1 MDSDLIVVGGGPV
14 GSRVAALTAK
24 SMRTLVLEEHEKV
37 GTPVQCAGLVTP
49 RVVEMAGAEGT
60 VLNRISGGVV
70 HFPGGISIELNGKE
84 TKAVVVDRRTFDIA
98 SQEMAL
104 DAGAEFITGTRFTSF
119 FRDQDSLNVEA
130 VSGGEKRTLRANLLV
145 GTDGYKSC
153 VGRAAGIG
161 QSRDMVRGIQTDID
175 RKLDDQDCIQVYL
188 GQKIAPGFFAWM
200 IPCGDLTRV
209 GLCVSKGHG
218 APSSFLSSF
227 LKTVGLGDAERL
239 NSISGII
246 PIGPP
251 QSTYAD
257 RVMVVGD
264 AAAQA
269 KPLSGGGLYTGMVAA
284 ECASRTAIES
294 LKGNDFS
301 SRMMSRY
308 QERWRSEI
316 GKELDKGYRI
326 RKVFVRLN
334 DRKID
339 EVGRLMNRR
348 DVLEILSQGD
358 IDYPSRLAPSI
369 LRSIPSLLKF
379 SPQILGSLLG
389 K

>member
-1 MDSDLIVVGGGPV
+1 MDPDLIVVGGGPV
-14 GSRVAALTAK
+14 GSRVAALTAG
-24 SMRTLVLEEHEKV
+24 SMQTLVLEEHAEV

-49 RVVEMAGAEGT
+49 RVVKTACAEET
-60 VLNRISGGVV
+60 VLNRITGGVV

-84 TKAVVVDRRTFDIA
+84 TKAVVVDRRAFDIA
-98 SQEMAL
+98 CYEKAL
-104 DAGAEFITGTRFTSF
+104 DAGAEFKTSTRFTSF
-119 FRDQDSLNVEA
+119 SRDRDSLIVEA
-130 VSGGEKRTLRANLLV
+130 VSCGEMKTFRADLLV
-145 GTDGYKSC
+145 GSDGYKSC
-153 VGRAAGIG
+153 VGNAAGLG
-161 QSRDMVRGIQTDID
+161 LPKDSVRGIQTDID
-175 RKLDDQDCIQVYL
+175 CRLDDQDRIHVHL
-188 GQKIAPGFFAWM
+188 GRGIAPGFFAWM
-200 IPCGDLTRV
+200 IPCGDFTRV
-209 GLCVSKGHG
+209 GLCVDGEYG
-218 APSSFLSSF
+218 APSRFLSSF
-227 LKTVGLGDAERL
+227 LKTLGLDSAERL

-257 RVMVVGD
+257 RIMIVGD

-284 ECASRTAIES
+284 ECAARTAVEA
-294 LKGNDFS
+294 LKRNDFS
-301 SRMMSRY
+301 IRMMSRY
-308 QERWRSEI
+308 QEEWRSEI

-326 RKVFVRLN
+326 RKVFVRLT

-339 EVGRLMNRR
+339 EVGKLMDRK

-369 LRSIPSLLKF
+369 LRSIPSLLKL

>member
-60 VLNRISGGVV
+60 VLNRINGGVV
-70 HFPGGISIELNGKE
+70 HFPGGISIKLNGKE

-161 QSRDMVRGIQTDID
+161 QSRDMVRGIQADID

-188 GQKIAPGFFAWM
+188 GQEIAPGFFAWM
-200 IPCGDLTRV
+200 IPCGDFTRV

-294 LKGNDFS
+294 LEGNDFS

>member
-84 TKAVVVDRRTFDIA
+84 TKAVVVDRMTFDIA

-104 DAGAEFITGTRFTSF
+104 DAGAEFITGTRYTSF

-130 VSGGEKRTLRANLLV
+130 VSGGEKRTFRANLLV

-161 QSRDMVRGIQTDID
+161 QSRDMVRGIQADID

-200 IPCGDLTRV
+200 IPCGDFTRV

-284 ECASRTAIES
+284 ECSSRTAIES
-294 LKGNDFS
+294 LEENDFS

>member
-24 SMRTLVLEEHEKV
+24 SMRTLVFEEHEKV

-84 TKAVVVDRRTFDIA
+84 TKAVVVDRMTFDIA

-104 DAGAEFITGTRFTSF
+104 DAGAEFITGTRYTSF

-161 QSRDMVRGIQTDID
+161 QSRDMVRGIQADID
-175 RKLDDQDCIQVYL
+175 RKLDDQDCILVYL
-188 GQKIAPGFFAWM
+188 GQEIAPGFFAWM
-200 IPCGDLTRV
+200 IPCGDFTRV

-294 LKGNDFS
+294 LEENDFS

>member
-14 GSRVAALTAK
+14 GSRVAALTAR
-24 SMRTLVLEEHEKV
+24 SMRTLVLEEHAEV

-49 RVVEMAGAEGT
+49 RVVETAGAEET

-84 TKAVVVDRRTFDIA
+84 TKAVVVDRRAFDIA
-98 SQEMAL
+98 CYEKAL
-104 DAGAEFITGTRFTSF
+104 EAGAEFMTGTRFTSF
-119 FRDQDSLNVEA
+119 SRDPDSLIVEA

-153 VGRAAGIG
+153 VGRAAGIS
-161 QSRDMVRGIQTDID
+161 QPKDTVKGIQADID
-175 RKLDDQDCIQVYL
+175 RRLDDQDRIHVYL

-200 IPCGDLTRV
+200 IPCGDFTRV
-209 GLCVSKGHG
+209 GLCVSRGHG
-218 APSSFLSSF
+218 APSRFLSSF
-227 LKTVGLGDAERL
+227 LKTVGVGDAERL

-284 ECASRTAIES
+284 ECASRTAMES
-294 LKGNDFS
+294 LEGNDFS

-334 DRKID
+334 DWKID
-339 EVGRLMNRR
+339 EVGKLMNRR

-358 IDYPSRLAPSI
+358 IDYPSRMVPSI

-379 SPQILGSLLG
+379 SPQILGSLLR

>member
-37 GTPVQCAGLVTP
+37 GTPVKCAGLVTP

-130 VSGGEKRTLRANLLV
+130 VSGGEKRTFRANLLV

-200 IPCGDLTRV
+200 IPCGDFTRV
-209 GLCVSKGHG
+209 GLCVSEGHG

-294 LKGNDFS
+294 LEGNDFS